1 MCVGGGAGLPQLL
14 LSQVQCPPPFAGGT
28 AMSTGALVRISSAGH
43 RNDGER
49 GIVMS
54 GEWTCLRLWS
64 GQKVFVRS
72 DAVVRTDDPGEEVG
86 WLGERTFIS
95 KIDLTNVQHMV

>member
-1 MCVGGGAGLPQLL
+1 MCVGGDADLPQLL

-28 AMSTGALVRISSAGH
+28 AMESGALVRVSSAGH
-43 RNDGER
+43 RHDGAR

-54 GEWTCLRLWS
+54 GAWICVRLFS
-64 GQKVFVRS
+64 GERAFVMS
-72 DAVVRTDDPGEEVG
+72 DVVIIDDGEEAG
-86 WLGERTFIS
+86 WLGGRTFIS